1 MNTSLKK
8 VNTALQ
14 AFFLEKGIPVL
25 QETPIALEGEL
36 IDKNLKTFI
45 YNK

>member
-25 QETPIALEGEL
+25 QETPIALEAEL
-36 IDKNLKTFI
+36 IYENLITII